1 MTISYLP
8 VRAPMIVFLDAQ
20 GVLREPRD
28 LQSLDAVLQDYP
40 DLSIVITSV
49 QRAEPSLAELPA
61 PFFRLVAERTVPQ
74 TFTRPIHATSGQR
87 LMQLHHQYLTI
98 LAVTYM
104 SLASILDV
112 RVLEHHE
119 QHIQVQDFLL
129 CNYLSVQVQLQ
140 LLLSFLET

>member
-87 LMQLHHQYLTI
+87 LMQLHHQAFFIFGEAPAQIVSGLIQFCNTKTHQFKFHR
-98 LAVTYM
+98 LKFTLVQG
-104 SLASILDV
+104 SLFNQQFG
-112 RVLEHHE
+112 R
-119 QHIQVQDFLL
+119 
-129 CNYLSVQVQLQ
+129 
-140 LLLSFLET
+140 